1 MVLSSNWGICGV
13 GDLSTTIENVGGDV
27 SDCLS
32 GSSSYSKSTKLAK
45 MLKKARFVNLT
56 AFYPLRLT
64 VLLNLK
70 NLAPLYF

>member
-13 GDLSTTIENVGGDV
+13 GDHGANMENEGGDV

-32 GSSSYSKSTKLAK
+32 GSSNYSKSTKLAK
-45 MLKKARFVNLT
+45 MLKKAYFVNLT

>member
-1 MVLSSNWGICGV
+1 MVLSSNWGICGA
-13 GDLSTTIENVGGDV
+13 GDHSAFMRNEGGDV

-32 GSSSYSKSTKLAK
+32 GSNNYSKSTKLAK
-45 MLKKARFVNLT
+45 MRKKACFVNLT
-56 AFYPLRLT
+56 AFYPLKLT